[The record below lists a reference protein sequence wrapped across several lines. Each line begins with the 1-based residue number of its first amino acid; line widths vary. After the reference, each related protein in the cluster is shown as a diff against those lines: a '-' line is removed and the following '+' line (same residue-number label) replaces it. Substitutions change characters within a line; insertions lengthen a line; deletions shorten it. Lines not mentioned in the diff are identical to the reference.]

1 MYTVQAGDT
10 LPKIAQQ
17 HNVRVE
23 AILRWNSGIR
33 NPDKLS
39 VGQRLMIPPATLDF
53 RALSNGKGHNRHIL
67 DALRQGG
74 VMFST
79 SFYPAY
85 AQAMAYACTMFSC
98 RSFDRERFHDAYK
111 EEFKGDV
118 IKQEH
123 IDGLNKLLGFIEH
136 DPDMTNLKVAA
147 YLLATIH
154 HETSWPKTN
163 ERYAPITER
172 GNGGKEY
179 FNKYD
184 PELAETQ
191 DLRDVAKANG
201 NTVKG
206 DGYKYRGRGY
216 IQLTWKDN
224 YQRCARKFGRDLV
237 NNPDLALEPQLSY
250 SIASFGMRTGL
261 FTGKKIESYIY
272 GSIAD
277 YVNARR
283 VINKLDKAEEIAAF
297 ANKFECILAR
307 SIEG

>member
-10 LPKIAQQ
+10 LSKIAKQ
-17 HNVRVE
+17 HKVRVE
-23 AILRWNSGIR
+23 AILHWNAGIR

-39 VGQRLMIPPATLDF
+39 LGQRLVIPPAVLDF
-53 RALSNGKGHNRHIL
+53 RALSNSQDHNRHIL

-79 SFYPAY
+79 SFYQAY

-98 RSFDRERFHDAYK
+98 RSFNRERFHEAYE

-118 IKQEH
+118 IKQVH
-123 IDGLNKLLGFIEH
+123 VDGLNKLLGFIEH
-136 DPDMTNLKVAA
+136 DPEMTNLKVTA

-163 ERYAPITER
+163 ERYGPITER
-172 GNGGKEY
+172 GNGGKDY
-179 FNKYD
+179 FNRYD
-184 PELAETQ
+184 PVLGGSPIQREI
-191 DLRDVAKANG
+191 AKERG
-201 NTVKG
+201 NTIEG

-216 IQLTWKDN
+216 IQLTWKNN
-224 YQRCARKFGRDLV
+224 YQKCAVKFGHDLV

-250 SIASFGMRTGL
+250 NIASFGMRTGL
-261 FTGKKIESYIY
+261 FTGRKIGEFIN

-277 YVNARR
+277 YVNARL
-283 VINKLDKAEEIAAF
+283 VINGTDQNKKIAGYAD
-297 ANKFECILAR
+297 KFECILAR